1 MAVVTQRDSSRAA
14 ALLSVVHARPGI
26 TRAEAGRVLGLGTG
40 ATTELVARLS
50 RQRLLA
56 ETAAPHS
63 GRRGRPTSVLGPHP
77 AGPVAIA
84 VSITH
89 ESWTVA
95 AVALGGSVIAER
107 RARHDPAEGPA
118 TRRAV
123 SAAVTG
129 LRRRYPGRVLALGVA
144 APGVVRDTTLLV
156 AATLGW
162 YDIDLGAL
170 WRRAPVF
177 VAGNDATLAAVAE
190 SARGSASD
198 ARTALHIT
206 VDAGVGGAL
215 TVEGRPLAGA
225 KGPASGEGQA
235 GIFVSRNRLIAS
247 GEFGHMPFGDRSV
260 RCPCG
265 AAGCWG
271 TAVDGSALARLLGT
285 RLPRDAV
292 SYARRVIASAAPADR
307 AAVRQVAGE
316 LGRGL
321 AGLVN
326 ALDPDLVTLGGLG
339 VDLLAAVPETL
350 DETLRA
356 GLMSYRRLDPPP
368 VLAAS
373 CGPDGPLIG
382 AGEEAWSRLLND
394 NALFSSGESR

>member
-1 MAVVTQRDSSRAA
+1 MTQRDSSRTA
-14 ALLSVVHARPGI
+14 ALLSLVHAQPGI
-26 TRAEAGRVLGLGTG
+26 TRAEAGRLLGLGTG

-50 RQRLLA
+50 RERLLA
-56 ETAAPHS
+56 ETAAPHN
-63 GRRGRPTSVLGPHP
+63 GRRGRPTTVLGPHP
-77 AGPVAIA
+77 AGPLTIA
-84 VSITH
+84 VSISH

-95 AVALGGSVIAER
+95 AVALGGSVVAER
-107 RARHDPAEGPA
+107 RAGHDPAAGAA

-123 SAAVTG
+123 TAAVTG
-129 LRRRYPGRVLALGVA
+129 LRRRYPGRVRAVGVA
-144 APGVVRDTTLLV
+144 APGVVRDRMLLV

-162 YDIDLGAL
+162 YDIDLGAV

-190 SARGSASD
+190 SARGSATA

-206 VDAGVGGAL
+206 VDAGIGGAL
-215 TVEGRPLAGA
+215 TVDGRPLMGAADPAPGGGRAGT
-225 KGPASGEGQA
+225 
-235 GIFVSRNRLIAS
+235 FVSRNRLIAS
-247 GEFGHMPFGDRSV
+247 GEFGHMPFGDPSV

-292 SYARRVIASAAPADR
+292 SYARRVIASPAPADQ
-307 AAVRQVAGE
+307 AAVRHVAGE

-339 VDLLAAVPETL
+339 VDLLAAVPHAL
-350 DETLRA
+350 DEALSA
-356 GLMSYRRLDPPP
+356 GLMSYRRAEPPP

-382 AGEEAWSRLLND
+382 AAEEAWSRLLNT
-394 NALFSSGESR
+394 NALLTSGESR